1 MIEEYVKMQG
11 LSFEQKRQIILNMR
25 NRLGWLGRGTTS

>member
-11 LSFEQKRQIILNMR
+11 LSFEQKRHKLFSIWEIDLF
-25 NRLGWLGRGTTS
+25 S